1 MMPIVMPMRMM
12 KVNLTKAFPRVASRR
27 AIATIFGGLKHTTI
41 HCSNRIANF
50 SDVRSEQV
58 LALVRV
64 QSNDELIR

>member
-1 MMPIVMPMRMM
+1 MPIVMPMRMM
-12 KVNLTKAFPRVASRR
+12 KVNLNKAFPRVASRR
-27 AIATIFGGLKHTTI
+27 AIATIFGLKHTTI